1 MWIDCLFGGP
11 RPWPPPPP
19 SLVNA
24 KAATLRLQAGAV
36 EKFYDFK
43 SRAIGV
49 IDYKLGFFSATISR
63 ELVYCHGKDFDMDG
77 STPAD
82 DYRRIHELPPLFALL
97 RRARNSAREV
107 PAASPPASQVYTSW
121 PPGLPEEDM
130 SLEDIAE
137 VVVFWGGCA
146 YRDTV
151 DPTVYGEPKID
162 MNVLGRS
169 IRSSLCSSDGVHE
182 EYGELKDEFSE
193 DEEVLGVPV
202 GSDADEENS
211 MDQVRSQTLDGI
223 EVLNYLFRL
232 ISRVRCYITDTC
244 EAGGEAGR
252 YRWQN
257 GGKRLTFIPSKAGC
271 GGRYLFRTGETV
283 ERIIQIISLLTF
295 RVDKALFAGM
305 GTVDHL
311 WRQGGKHAEDKHA
324 GTRVRENEDKED
336 EQRDE
341 EKGSTTTSYNVM
353 SMMTLDSDVLAFTT
367 MKSRSLGGGVWLG
380 FRSATSIERGETLD

>member
-162 MNVLGRS
+162 MNVLGP
-169 IRSSLCSSDGVHE
+169 IDPFKSLYGSSDGVHE

-271 GGRYLFRTGETV
+271 GGRYLFRTGET
-283 ERIIQIISLLTF
+283 
-295 RVDKALFAGM
+295 G
-305 GTVDHL
+305 
-311 WRQGGKHAEDKHA
+311 RQGLILAFVVGLGEKRGCGGGGHEHDVFDDVVDDDANDGGIGTPRTSTQDDDK
-324 GTRVRENEDKED
+324 D
-336 EQRDE
+336 
-341 EKGSTTTSYNVM
+341 NVM
-353 SMMTLDSDVLAFTT
+353 SMITLDSDVLAFSPTPDYEIAIT
-367 MKSRSLGGGVWLG
+367 
-380 FRSATSIERGETLD
+380 